1 MPSDAILK
9 QLQDCAH
16 GMHVPRR
23 KMGGGVV
30 VCRSLHILIHNLGK
44 NVRSH
49 LDQDPYRF
57 KVQEVL
63 GTWDFA
69 VYTYVKEAFKF

>member
-1 MPSDAILK
+1 M
-9 QLQDCAH
+9 
-16 GMHVPRR
+16 
-23 KMGGGVV
+23 
-30 VCRSLHILIHNLGK
+30 GK
-44 NVRSH
+44 NARSH
-49 LDQDPYRF
+49 LDLDPYRF